1 MATPTPFKFFASDD
15 RQVGHLLAAVDA
27 AASRCTAAAQR
38 LEAAAT
44 NEAKLKGKGEAADA
58 DAARATKLAAEQL
71 ASAAEEVAVAKKT
84 LAVVTHAVA
93 KAALADASSATNALV
108 DLLEKDGH
116 TPAQVA
122 AATATAAKVLLA
134 IADKQALASAARA
147 DAVSAA
153 NFAKAATSFA
163 ASPTDFYV
171 FSWECVEPSNINQQE
186 GPAPSKERRD
196 GRNSYLEALI
206 GGSGGGGP
214 RGQIIAVAARLV
226 NREMAKHGQVMSIN
240 NIAEILRSPIDV
252 GSPQLK
258 AILPHLVTIA
268 PQLPIPEQLLPEL
281 LLPSQLPAIPQVL
294 LPPAFQAASEVA
306 KEVQPT
312 VKRGGWKDINVGNA
326 IVTTAIGWCVGM
338 GLDAAYEEVKD
349 YRPDFSKLGQFSLD
363 ETPEPQA
370 SGKNFE

>member
-1 MATPTPFKFFASDD
+1 MRS
-15 RQVGHLLAAVDA
+15 
-27 AASRCTAAAQR
+27 
-38 LEAAAT
+38 
-44 NEAKLKGKGEAADA
+44 
-58 DAARATKLAAEQL
+58 
-71 ASAAEEVAVAKKT
+71 
-84 LAVVTHAVA
+84 
-93 KAALADASSATNALV
+93 
-108 DLLEKDGH
+108 
-116 TPAQVA
+116 
-122 AATATAAKVLLA
+122 
-134 IADKQALASAARA
+134 
-147 DAVSAA
+147 
-153 NFAKAATSFA
+153 
-163 ASPTDFYV
+163 
-171 FSWECVEPSNINQQE
+171 NQQE